1 MRKSKVDLLS
11 FEEFNNIVQNSEKIK
26 DVVIKLGYAKTGS
39 NYKKVA
45 ERLLK
50 EGLSLVKKTKWSC
63 GNKKRPLDLILVE
76 NSDYVNRTHLKL
88 RIIEEEVI
96 EYKCEVCGCDGNW
109 LGNSLT
115 LQLDHKNGVNNDYR
129 VENLRFLCP
138 NCHSQTETYCGR
150 NIKQK

>member
-26 DVVIKLGYAKTGS
+26 DVVIKLGYAETGS
-39 NYKKVA
+39 NYKKVT
-45 ERLLK
+45 ERLLR

-63 GNKKRPLDLILVE
+63 GNKKRPLELILVE

-88 RIIEEEVI
+88 RIIDEEII
-96 EYKCEVCGCDGNW
+96 EHKCQECGITDEWNGKQII
-109 LGNSLT
+109 
-115 LQLDHKNGVNNDYR
+115 LQLDHINGVNDDNR
-129 VENLRFLCP
+129 IENLRFLCP

-150 NIKQK
+150 NLIKN